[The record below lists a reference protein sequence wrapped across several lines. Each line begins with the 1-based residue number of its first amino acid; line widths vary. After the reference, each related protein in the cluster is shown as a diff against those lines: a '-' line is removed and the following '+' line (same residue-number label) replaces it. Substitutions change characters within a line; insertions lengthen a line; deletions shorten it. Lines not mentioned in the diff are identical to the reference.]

1 MRPILETCLTPS
13 LIGQHDL
20 HGKTVVV
27 IDVFRATTTITTALE
42 AGVELV
48 KPVEHLEEALALT
61 GEGYLA
67 AAERDGMVAPG
78 FTYGNSPLQFLQDE
92 ASHGQP
98 LALTTT
104 NGTRC
109 VALSA
114 PAEEIL
120 AGAIRNR
127 SAVARFLLAAGRDAV
142 LFCAGWKDRPNLE
155 DTALAGA
162 LAEALSP
169 YFANGDDATWTA
181 LGVWEQARTD
191 LRSWARR
198 TSHYKRLVDKGM
210 REDVYH
216 CLELDASSVVPVM
229 RDGVFVA
236 D

>member
-1 MRPILETCLTPS
+1 MRPILETCLSPT
-13 LIGQHDL
+13 LIDQHEL

-42 AGVELV
+42 SGLAAV
-48 KPVEHLEEALALT
+48 KPVSELAEALQL
-61 GEGYLA
+61 GEKGYIP
-67 AAERDGMVAPG
+67 AAERDGMIAPG
-78 FTYGNSPLQFLQDE
+78 FEHGNSPLEYRDTPGLE
-92 ASHGQP
+92 GKT

-109 VALSA
+109 VHLSA
-114 PAEEIL
+114 SAEDVV
-120 AGAIRNR
+120 AGALRNR
-127 SAVARFLLAAGRDAV
+127 SAVARYLLAAGRDAV

-155 DTALAGA
+155 DTAMAGA

-181 LGVWEQARTD
+181 LGVWEQARAD

-216 CLELDASSVVPVM
+216 CLDLDPSPVVPVL
-229 RDGVFVA
+229 RDGLFVVE
-236 D
+236 